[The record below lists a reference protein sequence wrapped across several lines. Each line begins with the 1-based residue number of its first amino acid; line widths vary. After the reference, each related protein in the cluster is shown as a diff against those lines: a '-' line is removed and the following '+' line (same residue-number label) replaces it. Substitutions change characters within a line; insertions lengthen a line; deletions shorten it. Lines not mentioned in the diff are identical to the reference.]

1 MSCLTLSFFSLK
13 MYIDKGLA
21 PSLITLIASLTD
33 STLTIGKMGPKINP
47 ANINNKITSNSF
59 FSFKKKE
66 KNLLTKNFFF
76 HHYIINGHI
85 GQNMQIH
92 ESLIINTFS
101 SYRAIQGKVGIR
113 NDLMKL
119 I

>member
-33 STLTIGKMGPKINP
+33 STFTMGKMGPKINST
-47 ANINNKITSNSF
+47 NIDNKITSISF
-59 FSFKKKE
+59 FLFFLK

-76 HHYIINGHI
+76 HDYIINGHI
-85 GQNMQIH
+85 GQNM
-92 ESLIINTFS
+92 
-101 SYRAIQGKVGIR
+101 
-113 NDLMKL
+113 
-119 I
+119 

>member
-33 STLTIGKMGPKINP
+33 STLTMGKMGPKINST
-47 ANINNKITSNSF
+47 NIDNKITSISF
-59 FSFKKKE
+59 FLFFFK

-76 HHYIINGHI
+76 HHYIIKGHI

-101 SYRAIQGKVGIR
+101 SYRAIQGKIGIR
-113 NDLMKL
+113 KDLMKL

>member
-33 STLTIGKMGPKINP
+33 STLTIGKMGPKINS

-59 FSFKKKE
+59 FSFKKKRE
-66 KNLLTKNFFF
+66 KFTYQKFLLSSL
-76 HHYIINGHI
+76 HHQRTHWSKHANP
-85 GQNMQIH
+85 
-92 ESLIINTFS
+92 
-101 SYRAIQGKVGIR
+101 
-113 NDLMKL
+113 
-119 I
+119 

>member
-33 STLTIGKMGPKINP
+33 STLTIGKMGPKINS

-59 FSFKKKE
+59 FSF
-66 KNLLTKNFFF
+66 
-76 HHYIINGHI
+76 
-85 GQNMQIH
+85 
-92 ESLIINTFS
+92 
-101 SYRAIQGKVGIR
+101 
-113 NDLMKL
+113 
-119 I
+119 